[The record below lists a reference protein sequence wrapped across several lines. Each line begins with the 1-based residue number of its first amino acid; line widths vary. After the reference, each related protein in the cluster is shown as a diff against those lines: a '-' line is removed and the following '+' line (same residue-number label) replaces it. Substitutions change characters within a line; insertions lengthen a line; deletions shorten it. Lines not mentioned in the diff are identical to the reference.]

1 MSSAGN
7 ADVSTSELLFV
18 SSRSNASKYCRNG
31 DGPSSQD
38 NQPVQGVV
46 GIEQRTNI
54 EPSTSCRRSP
64 PAVNVIGSKE
74 RNVVRAIDKREKLI
88 DQARF

>member
-31 DGPSSQD
+31 DGRSSQD
-38 NQPVQGVV
+38 NQTVQGAV
-46 GIEQRTNI
+46 GIQQRTNI
-54 EPSTSCRRSP
+54 EPSTSWKQSP
-64 PAVNVIGSKE
+64 AAVNVIESNE
-74 RNVVRAIDKREKLI
+74 RNVVRAIDKREKVI